1 MKSNMLLTLVQFGL
15 LFLAAE
21 GRKGKS
27 RPQRW
32 WHVAENDV
40 DCGNY
45 TQLMK
50 DERPTDLCLELET
63 SFCICTTRSEPSL
76 ASAEWMFK
84 CGTCEIKWRRDRN
97 EDDKDGNVNKSIRK
111 LGRDGQKKKQKEKK
125 KTMNKKKLKAKNK
138 KMDKV

>member
-1 MKSNMLLTLVQFGL
+1 MLLTLVQFGL

-50 DERPTDLCLELET
+50 DERPTDLCLEVMRTIFIL
-63 SFCICTTRSEPSL
+63 L
-76 ASAEWMFK
+76 
-84 CGTCEIKWRRDRN
+84 
-97 EDDKDGNVNKSIRK
+97 NVYENHY
-111 LGRDGQKKKQKEKK
+111 
-125 KTMNKKKLKAKNK
+125 
-138 KMDKV
+138 